1 MVLGKLNIHSAK
13 ESNTILYHI
22 QKSTQNELKISM
34 KPKSIKFIEK
44 YKGKFYD
51 TGLDD
56 DFLDMTPK
64 IAIKAV
70 KQRESYQIKKFATQ
84 TF

>member
-1 MVLGKLNIHSAK
+1 
-13 ESNTILYHI
+13 
-22 QKSTQNELKISM
+22 M

-70 KQRESYQIKKFATQ
+70 KQRESYQIKKFV
-84 TF
+84 